1 MNKKLLIIA
10 GFSTILLSACSTTP
24 TQTTSVIQKPNNQ
37 YEVTGLGK
45 TNLIAKNNAV
55 NAANKACNRSSAIV
69 LDEKTTYNGVLQGV
83 VDPQTGKLIQAA
95 TNVLGKISGTN
106 TDISSDEDYQTT
118 LTFQCK

>member
-1 MNKKLLIIA
+1 M

-24 TQTTSVIQKPNNQ
+24 TQSTSVIQKPNNQ

-55 NAANKACNRSSAIV
+55 NAANKACNRNAAIV

-106 TDISSDEDYQTT
+106 TDISSDDDYQTT